1 MNKNQV
7 IPLYMKW
14 HFASH
19 ELYEHD
25 NIALALS
32 GISSAHNPRIIFD
45 NSNGLACNIYQRS
58 VLHYSTAAPTHANF
72 SILHKS
78 IGGYRAFN
86 FSGICNLVIV
96 HTFDYSQ
103 LINLQKEYGFYRV

>member
-25 NIALALS
+25 NIAL
-32 GISSAHNPRIIFD
+32 IFD